1 MPQPH
6 RSANAGLNIIA
17 GDVSKRTVMLRAGLA
32 GQPQSVA
39 NTVPA
44 LCEALRPFAG
54 YDWLVCETT
63 GGWERPLLEAAAI
76 VGLKACRADASQ
88 VKAFIV
94 SHGGR
99 AKTDGI
105 DTGWLVRYGLE
116 RAPSLKPWAPPS
128 QERQAFTELM
138 RHRQDLLTQR
148 TQAKNRRSAP
158 CRPAVQALLD
168 EQVAFLSGQIQRVDQ
183 DMASLIDACPDLAQD
198 EQCLR
203 AIPGIGAVVARTLLA
218 LLPELGGFGPKQI
231 ASLAGLA
238 PHPKD
243 SGQSSGY
250 RRTGPGRSGL
260 RPILFMAALSAA
272 RRHPQLAEVYQRL
285 LKAGKPKRLA
295 LTAIARKLLVIA
307 NGVLRDHRASL
318 PQLT

>member
-6 RSANAGLNIIA
+6 RSANADLKILA
-17 GDVSKRTVMLRAGLA
+17 GDVSKRTVMLRDGPN
-32 GQPQSVA
+32 GRPQSVA

-44 LCEALRPFAG
+44 LCQALRPFASH
-54 YDWLVCETT
+54 DWLVCETT

-76 VGLKACRADASQ
+76 VGLKACREDASR

-105 DTGWLVRYGLE
+105 DAGWLVRYGLE
-116 RAPSLKPWAPPS
+116 RAASLKVWSPPS
-128 QERQAFTELM
+128 PQRQAFTELM

-148 TQAKNRRSAP
+148 VQAKNRRSAP
-158 CRPAVQALLD
+158 CGPAVQALLD
-168 EQVAFLSGQIQRVDQ
+168 EQIAFLSSQIKRVDH
-183 DMASLIDACPDLAQD
+183 DMAALIDACPDLAQD

-218 LLPELGGFGPKQI
+218 LLPELGSFGPKQV

-250 RRTGPGRSGL
+250 RRTGPGRGGL
-260 RPILFMAALSAA
+260 RPILFMAALSAS
-272 RRHPQLAEVYQRL
+272 RRHPQLADVYQRL

-307 NGVLRDHRASL
+307 NGVLRDHRATQL
-318 PQLT
+318 QLT